1 MLEFH
6 PLTFADQP
14 PVDSALERFPP
25 EVSELTFT
33 NLWCY
38 GRKRRVEVAHEP
50 PGGGTPQRLT
60 LLCEEGERR
69 FFLPPTCL
77 CDAVGVVRDLFD
89 FALASG
95 FAPEVERVPEEMAAE
110 LGAAGLSVAEDRPNW
125 DYVYTVEDLAFLE
138 GRHYDGKRN
147 FVKQALRFGPEYRR
161 IGPENVADCLALSAS
176 WCNLRE
182 CDADPGLAA
191 EQHAIRLCLENW
203 ERLPLVGGAVYVE
216 GRVEAFAFGEK
227 LNPTTAVVHFEKAN
241 PELRGMY
248 QLVNQWFCRNE
259 LLAYRFV
266 NREQDLGI
274 EGLRRAKESYRPH
287 HLVKKYRV
295 GAGGAG

>member
-1 MLEFH
+1 MLDFC
-6 PLTFADQP
+6 PLTFDCQQLL
-14 PVDSALERFPP
+14 DSALERFPAD
-25 EVSELTFT
+25 VSELTFT

-38 GRKRRVEVAHEP
+38 ERKRRVQVAAEP
-50 PGGGTPQRLT
+50 PGGRTARSLS
-60 LLCEEGERR
+60 LLCEEAGRR
-69 FFLPPTCL
+69 FFLPPLCR
-77 CDAVGVVRDLFD
+77 CDAVAAVRELFA
-89 FALASG
+89 FARASG
-95 FAPEVERVPEEMAAE
+95 FAPVVERVPEEMAVE
-110 LGAAGLSVAEDRPNW
+110 LRSAGFAVAEDRPNW
-125 DYVYTVEDLAFLE
+125 DYVYAVEDLAFLE

-147 FVKQALRFGPEYRR
+147 FVKQALRLEPVYRR
-161 IGPENVADCLALSAS
+161 IEPANTADCLALSAS

-248 QLVNQWFCRNE
+248 QLVNHWFCRNE
-259 LLAYRFV
+259 LLEYRFV

-287 HLVKKYRV
+287 HMVKKYRV
-295 GAGGAG
+295 STGGAG